1 MPSKKAYEQEILA
14 AVRQAKRPRS
24 ETFHLGSRL
33 HQLRRERGMTLEQ
46 AGRLTSLAAS
56 TLSKI
61 ENDQMS
67 PTFDVVQKL
76 ALGFGID
83 ITELF
88 AGNSGQDA
96 AGRMSIT
103 RAGSGRP
110 METPVYKHRL
120 VAAELKHKKLLP
132 FVTTITARCLDD
144 FKVWSQ
150 HSGEEFLYVI
160 EGEICFH
167 TEHYE
172 PAFLG
177 AGDSVYIDS
186 SMQHAAY
193 STSENDAVVLWVNTG

>member
-1 MPSKKAYEQEILA
+1 MPSKQGSEQEVLA
-14 AVRQAKRPRS
+14 AVRQTKRPRS
-24 ETFHLGSRL
+24 ESFHLGSRL
-33 HQLRRERGMTLEQ
+33 HQLRRERGMTLEE

-76 ALGFGID
+76 AIGFDID

-88 AGNSGQDA
+88 AGNSEHDA

-103 RAGSGRP
+103 LAGSGRP
-110 METPVYKHRL
+110 METPVYNHRL
-120 VAAELKHKKLLP
+120 IAAELKHKKLLP
-132 FVTTITARCLDD
+132 FVTTITARSLDD

-150 HSGEEFLYVI
+150 HSGEEFLYVLA
-160 EGEICFH
+160 GEICFQ

-172 PAFLG
+172 PATLR

-193 STSENDAVVLWVNTG
+193 STSLEDAVVLWVNTG